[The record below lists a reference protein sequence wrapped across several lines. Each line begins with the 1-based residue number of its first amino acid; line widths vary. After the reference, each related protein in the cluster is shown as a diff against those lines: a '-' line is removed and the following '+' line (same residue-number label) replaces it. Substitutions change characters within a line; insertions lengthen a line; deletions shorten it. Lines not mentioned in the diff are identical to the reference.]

1 VLLGVAILVTAL
13 NLAAYS
19 HVLVGFAFPYQP
31 ILISLGSLV
40 GMVLLFIAF
49 AQGLPAV
56 VTTAGGHEAVAIP
69 AD

>member
-1 VLLGVAILVTAL
+1 
-13 NLAAYS
+13 
-19 HVLVGFAFPYQP
+19 
-31 ILISLGSLV
+31 
-40 GMVLLFIAF
+40 MVLLFIAF